1 VGVGVDIVEREVFE
15 GLGRFIRLEVEE
27 FVDKVVVLA
36 RESVVIGAEAFWSRQ
51 NYFKFRKDKPLKM
64 TP

>member
-1 VGVGVDIVEREVFE
+1 VGVGVDIVESFE

-51 NYFKFRKDKPLKM
+51 NYFKVRKDKPPQI